1 MKLKI
6 DQAKVLKMVSRLNEF
21 DRNGG
26 GQFISKNRPHKN
38 KKKYDRKQQK
48 KEMSKIDISF

>member
-1 MKLKI
+1 MKQKLVI

-26 GQFISKNRPHKN
+26 GQWVSKNRPHKN
-38 KKKYDRKQQK
+38 KKKYDRKQNK
-48 KEMSKIDISF
+48 REIPLY